1 MEEWE
6 VSRQRQM
13 RTWQERN
20 KSWKDRE
27 SSLSLYIHTYFLF
40 SHFPLFPYLIFFSLF
55 LPIFRGCV
63 YKENWKMKFK
73 DKFPDSGKER
83 TFTRV
88 HEKSLQAGN
97 PLRSQRER
105 L

>member
-1 MEEWE
+1 
-6 VSRQRQM
+6 
-13 RTWQERN
+13 
-20 KSWKDRE
+20 
-27 SSLSLYIHTYFLF
+27 
-40 SHFPLFPYLIFFSLF
+40 
-55 LPIFRGCV
+55 
-63 YKENWKMKFK
+63 MKFK